1 MGATA
6 FRRIGW
12 LAVGFL
18 GIWLFFQYVLP
29 IFFPF
34 FLGFGLAMA
43 AEPAVKWGS
52 HRLKLPRWA
61 ASGAGVTLTLILLIA
76 LLGIIGAAI
85 VRELGVLAGKLP
97 NLQETAEDA
106 TQRIRVF
113 LESAADRSPESVRPL
128 LNRSVDGLFTSGSA
142 LFEQAAVSLPR
153 ALSGF
158 LSRIPNSA
166 LGAGTGILSAF
177 LLSARLPKLKSFV
190 SEKLPGSLK
199 TKLLPA
205 LTRSK
210 KALLG
215 WLKAQLKLALVTYCI
230 VTIGLLLLG
239 IPLAPVWAA
248 LIALVD
254 AVPMLGTGTVLIPWA
269 VISLIQRRHLRSIGL
284 LCIFG
289 ASFCT
294 RTVLEPRFV
303 GRHLG
308 LDPLVTLI
316 FLYLGFRFWGLWG
329 MLLAPMLAAAVAA
342 AGRPAP
348 NEQ

>member
-1 MGATA
+1 MGNTA

-12 LAVGFL
+12 FAAGFL
-18 GIWLFFQYVLP
+18 GIWLLFQYILP
-29 IFFPF
+29 IFLPF
-34 FLGFGLAMA
+34 FLGLGLALA

-52 HRLKLPRWA
+52 RRLKLPRWA
-61 ASGAGVTLTLILLIA
+61 ASGLGVTLTLTLLIA
-76 LLGIIGAAI
+76 LLSLLGAAT
-85 VRELGVLAGKLP
+85 VKELGVLAGKLP

-106 TQRIRVF
+106 TARIRLF
-113 LESAADRSPESVRPL
+113 LENAADRSPESVRPL

-142 LFEQAAVSLPR
+142 LLEQTAVSLPR

-166 LGAGTGILSAF
+166 LGACTGLVSAF
-177 LLSARLPKLKSFV
+177 LLSSRLPRLKAFAW
-190 SEKLPGSLK
+190 EKLPEGLK

-205 LTRSK
+205 LNRSK

-215 WLKAQLKLALVTYCI
+215 WLKAQAKLALITYCI
-230 VTIGLLLLG
+230 VTLGLLLLG

-269 VISLIQRRHLRSIGL
+269 IISLFQSQHFRAIGL

-289 ASFCT
+289 ACFCT

-342 AGRPAP
+342 VGKPAA
-348 NEQ
+348 EG